1 MNKIAF
7 LLCLLLALVG
17 HLQRR
22 LQSSF
27 ATIGRA
33 LFVALACLVLVAC
46 GGPSEEELAERAAKQ
61 AEWAEAREAK
71 LENLRNLIRNEEYCE
86 AHMEAFGWLVTLA
99 AANSPN
105 YGLVGKLS
113 GIVAVASKGCN
124 PKADE
129 SKTWACAEGH
139 SCR

>member
-7 LLCLLLALVG
+7 LLCMLFALAG

-27 ATIGRA
+27 ATIGRG
-33 LFVALACLVLVAC
+33 LFIAMSCLVLVSC

-61 AEWAEAREAK
+61 AEWAEARKAK
-71 LENLRNLIRNEEYCE
+71 LAHIRNLIRNEEYCE
-86 AHMEAFGWLVTLA
+86 AHIEAMSMAGIAVATNNISLA
-99 AANSPN
+99 HT
-105 YGLVGKLS
+105 LS
-113 GIVAVASKGCN
+113 GIIAVANKGCN

>member
-7 LLCLLLALVG
+7 LLCLLFALTG

-33 LFVALACLVLVAC
+33 LVVALSCLVLASC
-46 GGPSEEELAERAAKQ
+46 GGPSEEELAERAVKQ

-71 LENLRNLIRNEEYCE
+71 LENLRNLVRNEEYCE
-86 AHMEAFGWLVTLA
+86 AHMEAFGWLATLV

-105 YGLVGKLS
+105 YRLVGKLT
-113 GIVAVASKGCN
+113 GIVAVANKGCN